1 MYLDVNNLYRHSMM
15 QLLPIGIIDWVNPIH
30 FYQDNY
36 PGNGPR
42 GFFLTVDL
50 DHPDVL
56 HDLHNDD
63 PLAPEKV
70 KISKE
75 MFSEFL
81 LHIMERNKCSLGKN
95 EKLVLNLGNKKNKQT
110 PL

>member
-1 MYLDVNNLYRHSMM
+1 MYLDATNLYRHSMM
-15 QLLPIGIIDWVNPIH
+15 QLLPIRIIVSRH
-30 FYQDNY
+30 FYQGNY

-42 GFFLTVDL
+42 GCFLKVDL

-63 PLAPEKV
+63 PLAPEKI

-95 EKLVLNLGNKKNKQT
+95 EKLVLNLGNKKKQT